1 MTELSVE
8 DIRFT
13 EHGTF
18 DHTKVRRVGLSA
30 CLLVLVVAVVK
41 SLIAFI
47 NACLQIRRGTLI
59 IRNQLVLCHR
69 HQC

>member
-18 DHTKVRRVGLSA
+18 DPGLVRRVGLQLFIGVGGGGGKIVNRIYKRMSA
-30 CLLVLVVAVVK
+30 DPTW
-41 SLIAFI
+41 
-47 NACLQIRRGTLI
+47 NAYHKESTGDFAPSQD
-59 IRNQLVLCHR
+59 N
-69 HQC
+69 